1 MHIGSCAGS
10 QCSTLSTELFTMGM
24 TCRDTGMS
32 FSERLDG
39 PSSSPSL
46 VQLTRE
52 SGRSAQAGECGLL
65 ERIRAVSSVTWL

>member
-1 MHIGSCAGS
+1 
-10 QCSTLSTELFTMGM
+10 
-24 TCRDTGMS
+24 MS